1 MYKLFLLLV
10 LFLYGCSGDV
20 NYREQIIPLYPLSI
34 SGTDTTYFKL
44 NSVVS
49 DSEIVEHVSFK
60 YFNGREYKIVDIKYS
75 DLLVFGSDDNNKARL
90 LVGYHSSERFD
101 LLDIFDKLKDSDNE
115 VIYELLINYK
125 YLD

>member
-1 MYKLFLLLV
+1 MYRIVLILV
-10 LFLYGCSGDV
+10 LFLYGCIEDV
-20 NYREQIIPLYPLSI
+20 NYREQIIPLYPLSV

-44 NSVVS
+44 NSVLS
-49 DSEIVEHVSFK
+49 DNEIVEYISFK
-60 YFNGREYKIVDIKYS
+60 YFNGREYKIVNIKYS
-75 DLLVFGSDDNNKARL
+75 DVLIFGSDDNNKARL

-101 LLDIFDKLKDSDNE
+101 LVNLFDKLKDSDNE